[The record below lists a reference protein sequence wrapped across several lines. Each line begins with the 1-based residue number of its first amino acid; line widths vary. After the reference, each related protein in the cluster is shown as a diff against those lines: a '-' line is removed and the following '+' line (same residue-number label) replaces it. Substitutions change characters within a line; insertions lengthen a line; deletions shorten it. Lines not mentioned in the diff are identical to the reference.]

1 MIRKLEIISIIEQ
14 KFVYLRNTQKKELMA
29 NLKTWLAI
37 AILPKKEVR
46 KYIKFVIELVGTS
59 ANYAQTIKTLSDTID
74 ESYPAKY
81 QKPLLKFFYKTV
93 YQRFVSSKN
102 ANIFYALEPF
112 LDEKEKMIFQSA
124 PTPLDS
130 LKAIDSTA
138 EADGKLSLMIKVASV
153 SPFAYFIIILIMAN
167 VMQEPIFGKFMLLI
181 EKLDKPVPPM
191 IGGIYSFHDFMIS
204 TQILYLPLSILLIFF
219 YHYFLP
225 NLYGKPR
232 KIIEKIPLFGV
243 PFSLSRD
250 VNAALFLNSLSLLY
264 KNSINTK
271 RALFII
277 KESSTRFM
285 KHHLDQ
291 MIEIHRITG
300 SDVKSLQNSIF
311 NKEINHILSIFFR
324 VTDPTAHMDKISENI
339 MNALENKVK
348 FIAIAINVIGSITL
362 AAYLTFISLAMM
374 ELQGVVQ

>member
-1 MIRKLEIISIIEQ
+1 
-14 KFVYLRNTQKKELMA
+14 
-29 NLKTWLAI
+29 
-37 AILPKKEVR
+37 
-46 KYIKFVIELVGTS
+46 
-59 ANYAQTIKTLSDTID
+59 
-74 ESYPAKY
+74 
-81 QKPLLKFFYKTV
+81 
-93 YQRFVSSKN
+93 
-102 ANIFYALEPF
+102 
-112 LDEKEKMIFQSA
+112 
-124 PTPLDS
+124 
-130 LKAIDSTA
+130 
-138 EADGKLSLMIKVASV
+138 
-153 SPFAYFIIILIMAN
+153 
-167 VMQEPIFGKFMLLI
+167 
-181 EKLDKPVPPM
+181 
-191 IGGIYSFHDFMIS
+191 MIS